1 MSRSSHAGRFPAAS
15 NSSCLI
21 HLKIETLVTLHAHR
35 YRHSLR
41 LLMRG
46 RRYYDDAMMQ
56 AEAQGWADA
65 FNKRRPPK
73 EVQFLTGLI
82 PCICVLSPTAASQ
95 HASLTQSPPLCRAQ
109 PSFAS

>member
-1 MSRSSHAGRFPAAS
+1 MLRSSHAGRFPAAS

-21 HLKIETLVTLHAHR
+21 HLTLKTLFTLLHAYR

-41 LLMRG
+41 LLTRG

-73 EVQFLTGLI
+73 EVQFLTG
-82 PCICVLSPTAASQ
+82 ICVLSPTAASQ
-95 HASLTQSPPLCRAQ
+95 HASLTQSPPFCRSQ